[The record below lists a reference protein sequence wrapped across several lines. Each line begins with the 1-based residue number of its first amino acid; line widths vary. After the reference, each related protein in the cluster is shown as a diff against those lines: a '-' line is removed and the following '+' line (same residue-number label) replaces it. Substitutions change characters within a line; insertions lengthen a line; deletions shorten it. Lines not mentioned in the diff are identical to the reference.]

1 MAEIVYAE
9 RKVNKLFLR
18 LLLLSV
24 LAASAS
30 HGMLLLLPLYITQIG
45 GQESDFGVISAA
57 GTVTA
62 VIAISL
68 LIRFPRAVPPHWTFA
83 ATSLVY
89 AAAAF
94 AMSFVD
100 SLGTRLTLLGAV
112 IGTAWAVA
120 YTTGPMIISE
130 LVSDERRA
138 MYIGYI
144 TGVIQIGFGLGPI
157 LGNAILHLG
166 LSFESV
172 FRGASALSVLA
183 ALVAIML
190 GKFAVELPRIRWSGM
205 ASKTSLIRDLC
216 GIGRS
221 PALIPLAMV
230 LLCACVFTT
239 MSRFQT
245 TFADQHQ
252 LNFDVFFAS
261 YTVAVI
267 FARFVL
273 VRILP
278 DPTSHRTMRAT
289 TVGFVVS
296 IITFLAVNNNEII
309 YASASVL
316 FGVTYGLS
324 LPLIQANAVNL
335 APPQLRPRML
345 PLSGLLFE
353 MAILAFPFIAGRII
367 DAVGYYATFLVLVG
381 CASTVAALGFI
392 NQSQRTTH
400 VAE

>member
-1 MAEIVYAE
+1 
-9 RKVNKLFLR
+9 
-18 LLLLSV
+18 
-24 LAASAS
+24 
-30 HGMLLLLPLYITQIG
+30 
-45 GQESDFGVISAA
+45 
-57 GTVTA
+57 
-62 VIAISL
+62 
-68 LIRFPRAVPPHWTFA
+68 
-83 ATSLVY
+83 
-89 AAAAF
+89 
-94 AMSFVD
+94 
-100 SLGTRLTLLGAV
+100 
-112 IGTAWAVA
+112 
-120 YTTGPMIISE
+120 MIISE
-130 LVSDERRA
+130 LVSDEHRA

-205 ASKTSLIRDLC
+205 ASKTSLIRDLS

-273 VRILP
+273 VRVLP
-278 DPTSHRTMRAT
+278 DPTSHRTMRAA

-296 IITFLAVNNNEII
+296 IITFLAVNSNEMI

-316 FGVTYGLS
+316 FGITYGLS
-324 LPLIQANAVNL
+324 IPLIQANAVNL

-353 MAILAFPFIAGRII
+353 TAILAFPFIAGRII
-367 DAVGYYATFLVLVG
+367 DAAGYHATFLVLVG